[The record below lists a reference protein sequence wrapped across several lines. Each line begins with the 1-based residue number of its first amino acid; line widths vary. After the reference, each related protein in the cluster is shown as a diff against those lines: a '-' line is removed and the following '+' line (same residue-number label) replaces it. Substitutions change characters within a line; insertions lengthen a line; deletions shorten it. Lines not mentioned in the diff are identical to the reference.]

1 MADQQTNLHPKNNTT
16 VDLKPNIVS
25 NNIPEKAV
33 TMEKLD
39 QSLQDTISN
48 HSSTIAANTEDIAK
62 NKADIAMN
70 TKVIA
75 KNKAD
80 ITKNTEDIEKNTN
93 NVNSILDII
102 DIANNQIKADV
113 LKNSINGDDDVIV
126 DVDVDE
132 SNEKL
137 GIHLSPEL
145 LNTISTHTSTIATN
159 TEDIAKNK
167 ADIVKNTA
175 DIAKNT
181 EDITE
186 NKADITDNT
195 LIISSLETKTK
206 NLETRT
212 KNLEDTKVIVN
223 TGIFDPTSDNP
234 ASQKSIAEEMEKPT
248 LMANIVD
255 SQGNKRFVEGNFP
268 VKNINGITWMY
279 HKWSLSGTH
288 LMIVLAGKNDSDA
301 NITFEGNEVFGEL
314 QANSLSYIF
323 DKIST
328 VTVYNLVSTAV
339 FRTYKDYTTT
349 EKGNLSLVKPSAN
362 HIRII
367 NWNRAVTDIP
377 VGTAFRVQFDLLI
390 DSE

>member
-1 MADQQTNLHPKNNTT
+1 MADRETNLHPKNNTT

-25 NNIPEKAV
+25 NNIPDKAV
-33 TMEKLD
+33 TLEKLD
-39 QSLQDTISN
+39 QSLQDTIAS
-48 HSSTIAANTEDIAK
+48 HTSSIATNTEDIAK

-80 ITKNTEDIEKNTN
+80 IAKNTS

-102 DIANNQIKADV
+102 DIANDKIKADV
-113 LKNSINGDDDVIV
+113 LLNSINGDDNVIV

-145 LNTISTHTSTIATN
+145 QDTISNHTSTIATN

-167 ADIVKNTA
+167 A

-223 TGIFDPTSDNP
+223 TGVFDPTSDNP
-234 ASQKSIAEEMEKPT
+234 SSQKSAYNMPIQFE
-248 LMANIVD
+248 NIVD
-255 SQGNKRFVEGNFP
+255 SHGNKRFAEGD
-268 VKNINGITWMY
+268 INLLPEFSNLGITKLY
-279 HKWSLSGTH
+279 GKWSLSGTH
-288 LMIVLAGKNDSDA
+288 LMVVIAINIPA
-301 NITFEGNEVFGEL
+301 NITIPV
-314 QANSLSYIF
+314 NSVICRFTFPNYIK
-323 DKIST
+323 DKIIGLWGNTIDVKSF
-328 VTVYNLVSTAV
+328 VARNATAWYQNILILNNV
-339 FRTYKDYTTT
+339 AMFISSPGNIFNIGTSEAITT
-349 EKGNLSLVKPSAN
+349 KAQSVC
-362 HIRII
+362 RI
-367 NWNRAVTDIP
+367 
-377 VGTAFRVQFDLLI
+377 QFDLLI
-390 DSE
+390 DSD